1 MDNKDLLNEV
11 SDFDQDIKKRQQ
23 LIEEAK
29 KIPADAS
36 WSEAKS
42 VVESLQKKWKSFLK
56 KNSKRN
62 YMKNMAFW

>member
-42 VVESLQKKWKSFLK
+42 VV
-56 KNSKRN
+56 
-62 YMKNMAFW
+62 